1 MTSRF
6 RILKQGYDRFEVDRI
21 LDQYESQLKHL
32 QEKLDSYQN
41 QLKAAE
47 KQIDLM
53 KQRYDMLQNEVL
65 TKEKAA
71 QQVHSLAL
79 KESNTIIETANK
91 NADLIVSEALST
103 ARMMLMEVSK
113 MSEQTNQVKM
123 DLKKQLSGLS
133 MLLDDIELPDIPHL
147 DWLQENKKQSGEE

>member
-21 LDQYESQLKHL
+21 LDQYESQLKQL

>member
-1 MTSRF
+1 MSSRF
-6 RILKQGYDRFEVDRI
+6 RILKQGYDRFEVDRV
-21 LDQYESQLKHL
+21 LDEYESNQKV
-32 QEKLDSYQN
+32 QEEKLNSYQN
-41 QLKAAE
+41 QLLAAQ

-53 KQRYDMLQNEVL
+53 KERYEKLQHEVL
-65 TKEKAA
+65 LKEKAA
-71 QQVHSLAL
+71 QQMTTMAI
-79 KESNTIIETANK
+79 KESNSIIETANH

-133 MLLDDIELPDIPHL
+133 QLLETIEVPDLPDF
-147 DWLQENKKQSGEE
+147 DWFQKNKELSGDE

>member
-123 DLKKQLSGLS
+123 DLKKQL
-133 MLLDDIELPDIPHL
+133 
-147 DWLQENKKQSGEE
+147 